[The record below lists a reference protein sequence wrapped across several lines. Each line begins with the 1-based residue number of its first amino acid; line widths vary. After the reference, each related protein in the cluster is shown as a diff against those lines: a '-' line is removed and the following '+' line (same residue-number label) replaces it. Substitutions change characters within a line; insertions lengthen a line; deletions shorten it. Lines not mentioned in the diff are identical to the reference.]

1 MAFKDLIPWQRE
13 DHKKNGEPVMISFQ
27 REMNKLFDD
36 FFSGFEH
43 STAFTTNDF
52 FPRVNVKE
60 DKNNF
65 TVSTELPG
73 MDEND
78 VEITIN
84 ENTLKICGEKKV
96 DTETEKENYHYVER
110 KSGYF
115 KRVINLPSE
124 VDGDKAEATFKK
136 GVLEIN
142 LPKTEKSESVKRILI
157 NKE

>member
-27 REMNKLFDD
+27 REMNRLFDD
-36 FFSGFEH
+36 FFTGFEP
-43 STAFTTNDF
+43 SAVFRTNDF

-60 DKNNF
+60 DRNNF

-73 MDEND
+73 MDEKD

-84 ENTLKICGEKKV
+84 ENTLKICGEKKD
-96 DTETEKENYHYVER
+96 DTETEKENYYYVER

-115 KRVINLPSE
+115 KRIINLPSE
-124 VDGDKAEATFKK
+124 VEADKAEATFKK
-136 GVLEIN
+136 GVLEIKI
-142 LPKTEKSESVKRILI
+142 PKTEKRENIKKISIK
-157 NKE
+157 KE